1 MEAKVI
7 DIKGLR
13 KSFGKKEV
21 LRDVS
26 LQIPSGCVFALLG
39 ENGAGKTTLMRM
51 LMGYSHPDAGE
62 MQVAGLS
69 PQKDTF
75 ALRRKVGYVSDMPAL
90 YEWMT
95 VAEIA
100 WFCSAFFKEG
110 YSKNFA
116 QWATQFE
123 LPQNTRIRHLSKG
136 MRAKTALALV
146 LAADPEVL
154 VFDEP
159 TSGLDPLV
167 RRDFLRS
174 MVDLAAQGKT
184 VVISSHQ
191 VQEIERVADRVA
203 ILHHGHLALAGELE
217 DLKDSISMLQFSMRD
232 PLVVPPESI
241 ASLSAIHYTLLGR
254 TIRLAVR
261 DLRSDFIEQL
271 QGEENVSDVRVV
283 RPSLEDLFVI
293 STRASQLP
301 PWQKQEQR
309 GLQSGE
315 LQKIQV
321 LS

>member
-1 MEAKVI
+1 MEATVI
-7 DIKGLR
+7 DINGLR

-26 LQIPSGCVFALLG
+26 LKIPSGCVFALLG

-51 LMGYSHPDAGE
+51 LMGYSRPDAGE

-75 ALRRKVGYVSDMPAL
+75 VLRRKVGYVSDMPAL

-100 WFCSAFFKEG
+100 WFCSAFFKED
-110 YSKNFA
+110 YSTNFA
-116 QWATQFE
+116 QWASQFE
-123 LPQNTRIRHLSKG
+123 LPQTTRIRHLSKG

-154 VFDEP
+154 LFDEP

-203 ILHHGHLALAGELE
+203 ILHQGKLVLAGGLE
-217 DLKDSISMLQFSMRD
+217 ELKDSISLLQFSMRD
-232 PLVVPPESI
+232 PLTMPPEPI
-241 ASLSAIHYTLLGR
+241 ASLNPIHYTLQGR
-254 TIRLAVR
+254 TTRLAVR
-261 DLRSDFIEQL
+261 DLRPDFIEQL
-271 QGEENVSDVRVV
+271 RDDENISDVRVV

-293 STRASQLP
+293 ATRVSQSP

-309 GLQSGE
+309 ELQSSE
-315 LQKIQV
+315 LQKIKV